1 MTTSHIAQTPS
12 QTLQTTPHKLGPERL
27 NLTQPGN
34 QTQALG
40 DKSPTQPQPH
50 NQTQLCTPRLT
61 TQPNRAQSSQAH
73 TGETR
78 GPKATSPTTHV
89 TPTTTTHI
97 PHPHSPPVSVPQG
110 SRTPAPQP
118 LPGPPQSAA
127 LPLARRPT
135 GSSGPDSG
143 PWRSLTQQPPPSP
156 SAARRSAGA
165 PARHRN
171 RKTG

>member
-1 MTTSHIAQTPS
+1 MTTSHIAQTPH
-12 QTLQTTPHKLGPERL
+12 QTLQRTPHKLGPKRL
-27 NLTQPGN
+27 KLTQPRN

-40 DKSPTQPQPH
+40 RQPPTHPQPH

-97 PHPHSPPVSVPQG
+97 PHPHGPPVSVPQG
-110 SRTPAPQP
+110 SRAPTPQA
-118 LPGPPQSAA
+118 LPGPLYPAA
-127 LPLARRPT
+127 FPLARKPV
-135 GSSGPDSG
+135 GSSRPGSG
-143 PWRSLTQQPPPSP
+143 PLQSLTQQQPPSP

-165 PARHRN
+165 PARH
-171 RKTG
+171 